1 MKKFFAAIMVIV
13 MLITL
18 AACGEDQSNQ
28 TADDKGTT
36 QMSKLPD
43 GAWRDSAI
51 NTSLQTTRNVSYTH
65 CGNNYIAALQGD
77 TVYYV
82 ANNKLYR
89 EDLTGKHEKES
100 FELENKCTYRYVN
113 PIGDYVYLA
122 CNRYTS
128 NGTFTKSW
136 ILSVNIHTGENEK
149 IVEFEQEIDNLII
162 DEGFMYYMLDVD
174 NPNSDKIYR
183 AELNATGQT
192 ALAGND
198 DGFVIGGFTLYKERI
213 YYGYSIDNNRQI
225 CSMALDGS
233 DDKIVIDGKTVG
245 IEKIMVGSD
254 VVIIGDNLY
263 FTDNYTN
270 PYRKVSLNGGEL
282 ETTYEKADDIYQKLG
297 VAGIE
302 NIDGNAVMRLRCS
315 VIDSEIF
322 TVNDDGV
329 TYRYN
334 KENAEY
340 EILN

>member
-1 MKKFFAAIMVIV
+1 MKKFFAAIMIIV
-13 MLITL
+13 MLISL
-18 AACGEDQSNQ
+18 AACGENQ
-28 TADDKGTT
+28 NKQTVEGTGIT
-36 QMSKLPD
+36 QMSKLPN
-43 GAWRDSAI
+43 GAWRD
-51 NTSLQTTRNVSYTH
+51 NTTNISLQTTRNVSYSH
-65 CGNNYIAALQGD
+65 CGNNYIAASQGD
-77 TVYYV
+77 TVYYI

-89 EDLTGKHEKES
+89 EDLTGNHEKVS

-136 ILSVNIHTGENEK
+136 IVRVNIHTGEDEN
-149 IVEFEQEIDNLII
+149 ILEFEQEINNLII
-162 DEGFMYYMLDVD
+162 DKDFMYYMLDVD

-183 AELNATGQT
+183 AKLNAIEQT
-192 ALAGND
+192 VLVGD
-198 DGFVIGGFTLYKERI
+198 DNGFVIGGFTLYKDRI
-213 YYGYSIDNNRQI
+213 YYGYSIDNNRKI

-233 DDKIVIDGKTVG
+233 DSKTVIDGKTVG
-245 IEKIMVGSD
+245 IEKIKVGSD

-270 PYRKVSLNGGEL
+270 PYRKVTLNGEEL

-302 NIDGNAVMRLRCS
+302 NVDNNAVMRLRCS
-315 VIDSEIF
+315 VIDNKIF

-329 TYRYN
+329 TYCYD
-334 KENAEY
+334 KENGEY

>member
-1 MKKFFAAIMVIV
+1 
-13 MLITL
+13 MLISL
-18 AACGEDQSNQ
+18 AACGENQ
-28 TADDKGTT
+28 NKQTVEGTGIT
-36 QMSKLPD
+36 QMSKLPN
-43 GAWRDSAI
+43 GAWRD
-51 NTSLQTTRNVSYTH
+51 NTTNISLQTTRNVSYSH
-65 CGNNYIAALQGD
+65 CGNNYIAASQGD
-77 TVYYV
+77 TVYYI

-89 EDLTGKHEKES
+89 EDLTGNHEKVS

-136 ILSVNIHTGENEK
+136 IVRVNIHTGEDEN
-149 IVEFEQEIDNLII
+149 ILEFEQEINNLII
-162 DEGFMYYMLDVD
+162 DKDFMYYMLDVD

-183 AELNATGQT
+183 AKLNAIEQT
-192 ALAGND
+192 VLVGD
-198 DGFVIGGFTLYKERI
+198 DNGFVIGGFTLYKDRI
-213 YYGYSIDNNRQI
+213 YYGYSIDNNRKI

-233 DDKIVIDGKTVG
+233 DSKTVIDGKTVG
-245 IEKIMVGSD
+245 IEKIKVGSD

-270 PYRKVSLNGGEL
+270 PYRKVTLNGEEL

-302 NIDGNAVMRLRCS
+302 NVDNNAVMRLRCS
-315 VIDSEIF
+315 VIDNKIF

-329 TYRYN
+329 TYCYD
-334 KENAEY
+334 KENGEY